1 MSKISMPTEAD
12 FARYAELAV
21 KKGVNIQPGQQLE
34 VRADISQAPLVRHV
48 VKAAYAAG
56 AKQVFVNWSD
66 EETGKIRY
74 FNAPADSFKE
84 FPDWLKA
91 RFEQLA
97 EEKTA
102 FLSIVSDDPDALN
115 GVESSRISDANRAA
129 GQALAKWRQ
138 YVMSDNVSWSIVA
151 GASEAWA
158 QKVFPGRDDA
168 VAALWQAIFAATRM
182 DQEDVVAAWDTHDQS
197 LRSRAKLLTEKK
209 YAKLHYKAPGTELT
223 IGLPKKHVF
232 LGGGGPNV
240 DGIDFIANM
249 PTEEVFTLAD
259 KDSVEGH
266 VSSTKPLSYSGN
278 LIDEFTLWFEGGK
291 VVKAEAKKGQAALD
305 ELLNMDE
312 GARRIGEV
320 ALVPD
325 DSPISNSGLL
335 FYNTL
340 FDENA
345 SCHLAL
351 GRAYSTCLEGGPS
364 MSQEELAANGANDSM
379 THVDFMIGSAK
390 MNIDGER
397 EDGTREAIMR
407 DGNWV
412 I

>member
-1 MSKISMPTEAD
+1 MSMISMPTEAD
-12 FARYAELAV
+12 FSRYAELAV

-66 EETGKIRY
+66 EETSKIRY
-74 FNAPADSFKE
+74 FDAPADSFKE

-158 QKVFPGRDDA
+158 QKVFPGREDA

-209 YAKLHYKAPGTELT
+209 YAKLHYTAPGTELT

-232 LGGGGPNV
+232 LGGGGPNA

-291 VVKAEAKKGQAALD
+291 VIKAEAKKGQAALD

-364 MSQEELAANGANDSM
+364 MSQDELAENGANDSM
-379 THVDFMIGSAK
+379 THVDFMIGSAE
-390 MNIDGER
+390 MNIDGEQ

>member
-1 MSKISMPTEAD
+1 MSMISMPTEAD

-66 EETGKIRY
+66 EETSKIR
-74 FNAPADSFKE
+74 FFDAPADSFKE

-115 GVESSRISDANRAA
+115 GVESSRISDANRSA

-151 GASEAWA
+151 GASDAWA
-158 QKVFPGRDDA
+158 QKVFPDREDA

-182 DQEDVVAAWDTHDQS
+182 DQEDVVVAWDEHDHS

-209 YAKLHYKAPGTELT
+209 YAKLHYSAPGTELT

-232 LGGGGPNV
+232 LGGGGPNA

-379 THVDFMIGSAK
+379 THVDFMIGSAE

>member
-1 MSKISMPTEAD
+1 MGMISMPTEAD

-21 KKGVNIQPGQQLE
+21 KKGVNLQPGQQLE

-66 EETGKIRY
+66 EETSKIR
-74 FNAPADSFKE
+74 FFDAPAESFKD

-91 RFEQLA
+91 RYEQLA

-115 GVESSRISDANRAA
+115 GVESSRVADANRAA

-158 QKVFPGRDDA
+158 KKVFPDREDA

-182 DQEDVVAAWDTHDQS
+182 DREDVVGEWDKHDQA
-197 LRSRAKLLTEKK
+197 LRSRANLLTEKK

-232 LGGGGPNV
+232 LGGGGPNS

-291 VVKAEAKKGQAALD
+291 VVKAEAKQGQAALD
-305 ELLNMDE
+305 ELLNLDE

-364 MSQEELAANGANDSM
+364 MSAEELAANGANDSM
-379 THVDFMIGSAK
+379 THVDFMIGSAE
-390 MNIDGER
+390 MNIDGEL

>member
-138 YVMSDNVSWSIVA
+138 YVMSDNVSWSIIA

-182 DQEDVVAAWDTHDQS
+182 DQEDVVAAWDAHDQS

-232 LGGGGPNV
+232 LGGGGPNA

-278 LIDEFTLWFEGGK
+278 LIEEFTLWFEGGK

-379 THVDFMIGSAK
+379 IHVDFMIGSAE

>member
-1 MSKISMPTEAD
+1 MSMISMPTEAD

-66 EETGKIRY
+66 EETTKIRY
-74 FNAPADSFKE
+74 FDAPADSFKE

-158 QKVFPGRDDA
+158 EKVFPGREDA

-209 YAKLHYKAPGTELT
+209 YAKLHYQAPGTELT

-291 VVKAEAKKGQAALD
+291 VVKSKAKKGQAALD

-379 THVDFMIGSAK
+379 THVDFMIGSAE

>member
-1 MSKISMPTEAD
+1 MSMISMPTEAD

-66 EETGKIRY
+66 EETSKIR
-74 FNAPADSFKE
+74 FFDAPADSFKE

-102 FLSIVSDDPDALN
+102 FLSIVSDNPDALN
-115 GVESSRISDANRAA
+115 GVESSRISDANRSA

-158 QKVFPGRDDA
+158 QKVFPERDDA

-182 DQEDVVAAWDTHDQS
+182 DEEDVVAAWDEHDHS

-232 LGGGGPNV
+232 LGGGGPNA
-240 DGIDFIANM
+240 DGVDFIANM

-379 THVDFMIGSAK
+379 THVDFMIGSAE

>member
-1 MSKISMPTEAD
+1 MSKILMPTEAD

-138 YVMSDNVSWSIVA
+138 YVRSDNVSWSIVE
-151 GASEAWA
+151 GASEA
-158 QKVFPGRDDA
+158 
-168 VAALWQAIFAATRM
+168 
-182 DQEDVVAAWDTHDQS
+182 
-197 LRSRAKLLTEKK
+197 
-209 YAKLHYKAPGTELT
+209 
-223 IGLPKKHVF
+223 
-232 LGGGGPNV
+232 
-240 DGIDFIANM
+240 
-249 PTEEVFTLAD
+249 
-259 KDSVEGH
+259 
-266 VSSTKPLSYSGN
+266 
-278 LIDEFTLWFEGGK
+278 
-291 VVKAEAKKGQAALD
+291 
-305 ELLNMDE
+305 
-312 GARRIGEV
+312 
-320 ALVPD
+320 
-325 DSPISNSGLL
+325 
-335 FYNTL
+335 
-340 FDENA
+340 
-345 SCHLAL
+345 
-351 GRAYSTCLEGGPS
+351 
-364 MSQEELAANGANDSM
+364 
-379 THVDFMIGSAK
+379 
-390 MNIDGER
+390 
-397 EDGTREAIMR
+397 
-407 DGNWV
+407 
-412 I
+412 

>member
-1 MSKISMPTEAD
+1 MSMISMPTEAD

-66 EETGKIRY
+66 EETSKIR
-74 FNAPADSFKE
+74 FFDAPADSFKE

-115 GVESSRISDANRAA
+115 GVESSRISDANRSA

-151 GASEAWA
+151 GASDAWA
-158 QKVFPGRDDA
+158 QKVFPDREDA

-182 DQEDVVAAWDTHDQS
+182 DQEDVVAAWDEHDHS

-209 YAKLHYKAPGTELT
+209 YAKLHYSAPGTELT

-232 LGGGGPNV
+232 LGGGGPNA

-379 THVDFMIGSAK
+379 THVDFMIGSAE

>member
-1 MSKISMPTEAD
+1 MGMISMPTEAD

-21 KKGVNIQPGQQLE
+21 KKGVNLQPGQQLE

-66 EETGKIRY
+66 EETSKIR
-74 FNAPADSFKE
+74 FFDAPAESFKD

-91 RFEQLA
+91 RYEQLA

-115 GVESSRISDANRAA
+115 GVESSRVADANRAA

-158 QKVFPGRDDA
+158 NKVFPGREDA

-182 DQEDVVAAWDTHDQS
+182 DREDVVAEWDKHDQA
-197 LRSRAKLLTEKK
+197 LRSRANLLTEKK

-232 LGGGGPNV
+232 LGGGGPNS

-291 VVKAEAKKGQAALD
+291 VVKAEAKQGQAALD
-305 ELLNMDE
+305 ELLNLDE

-364 MSQEELAANGANDSM
+364 MSAEELAANGANDSM
-379 THVDFMIGSAK
+379 THVDFMIGSAE
-390 MNIDGER
+390 MNIDGEL